1 MGGTIKNKNASKNRN
16 TTKKNKQDIKLLSN
30 KDLDKK
36 YFKMFGYGEPPMR
49 PKSMNKRAFMK
60 LRGQMSK

>member
-36 YFKMFGYGEPPMR
+36 YFKMFGYGEP
-49 PKSMNKRAFMK
+49 KINKHNSMNKNMN
-60 LRGQMSK
+60 LRGPKR